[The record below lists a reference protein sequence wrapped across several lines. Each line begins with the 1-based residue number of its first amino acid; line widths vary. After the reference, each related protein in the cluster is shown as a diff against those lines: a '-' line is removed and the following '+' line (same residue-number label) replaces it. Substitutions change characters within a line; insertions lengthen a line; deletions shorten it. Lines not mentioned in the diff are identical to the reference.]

1 MREFSGNILEIRKKD
16 VEVCLYNGA
25 TKRKFPDTAKILRP
39 QIPSA
44 CKLNKQAPWPG
55 KI

>member
-25 TKRKFPDTAKILRP
+25 TKRKFPDTAKIFTGPRSHP
-39 QIPSA
+39 PA
-44 CKLNKQAPWPG
+44 N
-55 KI
+55 